1 MALTVLRLPRSFAGD
16 KAAPLEDFF
25 DSMAHALA
33 RGDPAKK
40 EAIQHFCD
48 RVQANLCA
56 RAVFDIGGL
65 QRMSRNNM
73 LQLLV
78 SIEKDTEHWV
88 DSIEDVLNFSFPTP
102 VITDQ
107 QVGRDPA
114 QPPASAALVPKS
126 VGSRPGGLRTSK
138 YLAEKGKL
146 GLGARLLSNG
156 ELDGVVFSLTMFPK
170 LETSNPAVE
179 TITEPDVSHILD
191 TVFEMTFTKYGEVHV
206 DKTYRVHCGQ
216 KLRLLFPNLP
226 TRGGKLG
233 DDRMFDEMLKW
244 RFGNQRK
251 SAVEGKIPYKAGMVF
266 DRINL
271 CDAAIQLVEEMNF
284 PVTVVNEGKL
294 ETKFNMKQQM
304 DDVDE
309 MQYDPDGWAGAAGVA
324 GATPPQIFGS
334 ASSFNTQQLPK
345 PLPERRMTK
354 GPLAPLTATA
364 ANAAVHTRST
374 DDNNDINDDGAT
386 LKPATKKRAPGTE
399 SSEEPAPKAKRAAK
413 APARTE
419 PVPLFKASG
428 LPLEALPFK
437 KEQKGDEVVVCVPYM
452 DEEGKL
458 VPEYWYGVVSLA
470 CANASWIKFY
480 DIEDI
485 FKETK
490 RHISEEKHKL
500 HQKDYYDSW
509 MLVKKVLVEEAAGA
523 EEAAPTAI

>member
-1 MALTVLRLPRSFAGD
+1 
-16 KAAPLEDFF
+16 
-25 DSMAHALA
+25 MAHALA

-102 VITDQ
+102 VITESK
-107 QVGRDPA
+107 VGRDPA

-146 GLGARLLSNG
+146 GLGARLLSKG

-216 KLRLLFPNLP
+216 KLRLLFPN
-226 TRGGKLG
+226 
-233 DDRMFDEMLKW
+233 
-244 RFGNQRK
+244 
-251 SAVEGKIPYKAGMVF
+251 
-266 DRINL
+266 
-271 CDAAIQLVEEMNF
+271 
-284 PVTVVNEGKL
+284 
-294 ETKFNMKQQM
+294 
-304 DDVDE
+304 
-309 MQYDPDGWAGAAGVA
+309 
-324 GATPPQIFGS
+324 
-334 ASSFNTQQLPK
+334 
-345 PLPERRMTK
+345 
-354 GPLAPLTATA
+354 
-364 ANAAVHTRST
+364 
-374 DDNNDINDDGAT
+374 
-386 LKPATKKRAPGTE
+386 
-399 SSEEPAPKAKRAAK
+399 
-413 APARTE
+413 
-419 PVPLFKASG
+419 
-428 LPLEALPFK
+428 
-437 KEQKGDEVVVCVPYM
+437 
-452 DEEGKL
+452 
-458 VPEYWYGVVSLA
+458 YGVVSLA

>member
-1 MALTVLRLPRSFAGD
+1 MLDLLNAEVLECLNALGTGFSFEPQQRSHMALTVLRLPRSFAGD

-25 DSMAHALA
+25 NSMAHALA

-102 VITDQ
+102 VITESK
-107 QVGRDPA
+107 VGRDPA

-146 GLGARLLSNG
+146 GLGARLLSKG

-216 KLRLLFPNLP
+216 KLRLLFPN
-226 TRGGKLG
+226 
-233 DDRMFDEMLKW
+233 
-244 RFGNQRK
+244 
-251 SAVEGKIPYKAGMVF
+251 
-266 DRINL
+266 
-271 CDAAIQLVEEMNF
+271 
-284 PVTVVNEGKL
+284 
-294 ETKFNMKQQM
+294 
-304 DDVDE
+304 
-309 MQYDPDGWAGAAGVA
+309 
-324 GATPPQIFGS
+324 
-334 ASSFNTQQLPK
+334 
-345 PLPERRMTK
+345 
-354 GPLAPLTATA
+354 
-364 ANAAVHTRST
+364 
-374 DDNNDINDDGAT
+374 
-386 LKPATKKRAPGTE
+386 
-399 SSEEPAPKAKRAAK
+399 
-413 APARTE
+413 
-419 PVPLFKASG
+419 
-428 LPLEALPFK
+428 
-437 KEQKGDEVVVCVPYM
+437 
-452 DEEGKL
+452 
-458 VPEYWYGVVSLA
+458 YGVVSLA

>member
-1 MALTVLRLPRSFAGD
+1 VLDLLNAEVLECLNALGTGFSFEPQQRSHMALTVLRLPRSFAGD

-25 DSMAHALA
+25 NSMAHALA

-102 VITDQ
+102 VITESK
-107 QVGRDPA
+107 VGRDPA

-146 GLGARLLSNG
+146 GLGARLLSKG

-216 KLRLLFPNLP
+216 KLRLLFPN
-226 TRGGKLG
+226 
-233 DDRMFDEMLKW
+233 
-244 RFGNQRK
+244 
-251 SAVEGKIPYKAGMVF
+251 
-266 DRINL
+266 
-271 CDAAIQLVEEMNF
+271 
-284 PVTVVNEGKL
+284 
-294 ETKFNMKQQM
+294 
-304 DDVDE
+304 
-309 MQYDPDGWAGAAGVA
+309 
-324 GATPPQIFGS
+324 
-334 ASSFNTQQLPK
+334 
-345 PLPERRMTK
+345 
-354 GPLAPLTATA
+354 
-364 ANAAVHTRST
+364 
-374 DDNNDINDDGAT
+374 
-386 LKPATKKRAPGTE
+386 
-399 SSEEPAPKAKRAAK
+399 
-413 APARTE
+413 
-419 PVPLFKASG
+419 
-428 LPLEALPFK
+428 
-437 KEQKGDEVVVCVPYM
+437 
-452 DEEGKL
+452 
-458 VPEYWYGVVSLA
+458 YGVVSLA